1 MAEYKD
7 GFFQYNS
14 QNNRFMI
21 VGRDM
26 FELSCGYCF
35 QIEINNE
42 YVDTRIEINPTTD
55 EWYLVGIGQNIYDL
69 IGYRVKYIY

>member
-42 YVDTRIEINPTTD
+42 YVDTRIELNPTTD
-55 EWYLVGIGQNIYDL
+55 
-69 IGYRVKYIY
+69 